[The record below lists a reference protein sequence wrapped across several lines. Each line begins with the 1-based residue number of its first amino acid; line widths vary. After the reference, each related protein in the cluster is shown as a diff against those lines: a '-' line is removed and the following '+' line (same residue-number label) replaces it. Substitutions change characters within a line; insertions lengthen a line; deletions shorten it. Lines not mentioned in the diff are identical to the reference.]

1 VLIGQDLCR
10 ALSAVHRAG
19 YIHRDVKAK
28 NVMRDDAGRIVLM
41 DFGTGRTTEAQ
52 QGKSDRAGTPLYM
65 APEVLEGGQASATS
79 DVYSLGVL
87 LYHLVTADYPVR
99 AESVDELRD
108 AHANR
113 RHRWLSE
120 LRPDLPV
127 AFMQVVEKAI
137 ALEPDDRYSNASE
150 LLAALSGLRLGVHPW
165 MWRVAKPLIVLGG
178 IAVGMLVIGAITS
191 AHFNVA
197 LQRSG
202 FSNDSVWDWLAW
214 GRLSS
219 FMPFAVLVVAG
230 LAGALLSV
238 LRRLLISVSST
249 VRRLDVEVGRRARDT
264 AHRLRLDEAPVA
276 AGCALLLSAGVL
288 ATAWWYFTPLLLA
301 LVSYASTAPESSLR
315 LLTPDFV
322 DYHNL
327 FRQVF
332 SGVALIAVAVWYP
345 VVRLV
350 RRGQSLHWGL
360 WVAGALVVS
369 LSLACLHFSY
379 RLLVYRNYVDLVQW
393 RGSECGVIGER
404 GTQLLLLCPDVQ
416 TPRNRTVSRDDQG
429 LVFLGTQERLT
440 GLIARVRAR

>member
-1 VLIGQDLCR
+1 
-10 ALSAVHRAG
+10 
-19 YIHRDVKAK
+19 
-28 NVMRDDAGRIVLM
+28 
-41 DFGTGRTTEAQ
+41 
-52 QGKSDRAGTPLYM
+52 
-65 APEVLEGGQASATS
+65 
-79 DVYSLGVL
+79 
-87 LYHLVTADYPVR
+87 
-99 AESVDELRD
+99 
-108 AHANR
+108 
-113 RHRWLSE
+113 
-120 LRPDLPV
+120 
-127 AFMQVVEKAI
+127 
-137 ALEPDDRYSNASE
+137 
-150 LLAALSGLRLGVHPW
+150 
-165 MWRVAKPLIVLGG
+165 
-178 IAVGMLVIGAITS
+178 
-191 AHFNVA
+191 
-197 LQRSG
+197 
-202 FSNDSVWDWLAW
+202 
-214 GRLSS
+214 
-219 FMPFAVLVVAG
+219 
-230 LAGALLSV
+230 
-238 LRRLLISVSST
+238 LLISVSST
-249 VRRLDVEVGRRARDT
+249 VRRLDVEAGRRARDT

-350 RRGQSLHWGL
+350 RRGQSLHWAL